1 MSRRLDLSK
10 FAGSDSEGEED
21 VPKASPN
28 LFYASR
34 SDHDLSQHQLEL
46 TALKSKTF
54 SQGITKKTKRDL
66 EKEAEERKRI
76 EEEKAAALVMAEIE
90 REFEGSAEGSSSSH
104 MGMRGFRGRPIGP
117 GGGFVRAGGAP
128 MGAPTSFAPP
138 RGPAAMGYGR
148 PKPTPVRAPSPPPLS
163 GPKPR
168 GKRAMDSFLEE
179 IKHNQN
185 AREQKFSQIAKKE
198 GSSVTALAA
207 WETGGSGF
215 DHESTNLFIS
225 NLPQEISEEILGMH
239 FAKQGPVAT
248 VKIMWPRGDEV
259 FSQASAR
266 RGLTG
271 FVSYMERKD
280 AERAVKEL
288 DGSEWM
294 GNSIRVGWSK
304 PVAKPL
310 KALFDITSDSH
321 KRRRSRSRS
330 RDRSPPRKKSHRSRS
345 YSYSSS
351 SSYSRSPSPR
361 RTSKEK
367 WLDSIPE
374 EHQRFIKTVAN
385 RVKEHGKGFEGVLM
399 EKEKENPKFAFLY
412 DDKASP
418 FFFFRA
424 LELPDYHLYQSTLSS
439 AYRIPSPPPEAFNDD
454 GYASMYSSDSAED
467 SEKERT
473 SKGKLGRL
481 ARKRFE
487 AMLRAMTGKR
497 AEIAR
502 AMEFA
507 LKRAEAAD
515 EIADIICQS
524 VQVDS
529 TPVPRKIARL
539 HLISDILHNSA
550 SSLPNVWRYRHAFEH
565 RLPPVLAHLNTVE
578 KSLMA
583 YSGKISADVFRGQV
597 GNVIV
602 FNTDTA
608 ELFRA
613 VLIGDKPLS
622 ALVKTPQG
630 AWVDKAKLEAEEA
643 QKKMEEEQ
651 NVQEEEDKFER
662 SGFKSSFKRINPQAA
677 PAPAPVPASASASA
691 SAPVPGSV
699 PSAVRSAFADEED
712 LDGEAMEDLDGEA
725 MEDLDGEAM

>member
-21 VPKASPN
+21 VPK
-28 LFYASR
+28 
-34 SDHDLSQHQLEL
+34 HQLEL

-90 REFEGSAEGSSSSH
+90 REFEGSAEGSSSGH
-104 MGMRGFRGRPIGP
+104 AGMRGFRGRPIGP

-128 MGAPTSFAPP
+128 IGAPTSFAPP

-148 PKPTPVRAPSPPPLS
+148 PKPMPVRAPSPPPPPS

-225 NLPQEISEEILGMH
+225 NLPQEITEEILGLH

-248 VKIMWPRGDEV
+248 VKIMWPRGDEA
-259 FSQASAR
+259 FSQASTR

-310 KALFDITSDSH
+310 KALFDITSDNH

-374 EHQRFIKTVAN
+374 EHRRFIKTVAN

-399 EKEKENPKFAFLY
+399 EKERENPKFAFLY
-412 DDKASP
+412 DDK
-418 FFFFRA
+418 
-424 LELPDYHLYQSTLSS
+424 LPDYHLYQSTLSS
-439 AYRIPSPPPEAFNDD
+439 HHRIPSPPPETFNDD
-454 GYASMYSSDSAED
+454 GYASLYSSDSAED

-481 ARKRFE
+481 ARRRFE
-487 AMLRAMTGKR
+487 AMLRVMTGKR

-502 AMEFA
+502 GMEFA

-550 SSLPNVWRYRHAFEH
+550 SPLPNVWRYRHAFEH

-597 GNVIV
+597 GNVLDIWERWIV

-613 VLIGDKPLS
+613 VLVGDKPLS

-630 AWVDKAKLEAEEA
+630 VWVDKAKLEAAEEA
-643 QKKMEEEQ
+643 QRKMEETQKVE
-651 NVQEEEDKFER
+651 EEEDKFER

-677 PAPAPVPASASASA
+677 PVAVAVAASA
-691 SAPVPGSV
+691 SAPVAAGESV
-699 PSAVRSAFADEED
+699 PLAVRSAFEDED
-712 LDGEAMEDLDGEA
+712 LDGEAMEDLDGEQMEDLDGEQMEDLDGEQ

>member
-21 VPKASPN
+21 
-28 LFYASR
+28 
-34 SDHDLSQHQLEL
+34 HQLEL

-90 REFEGSAEGSSSSH
+90 REFEGSAEGSSSGH

-148 PKPTPVRAPSPPPLS
+148 PKPMPVRAPSPPPPS

-225 NLPQEISEEILGMH
+225 NLPQDISEEILGMH

-361 RTSKEK
+361 RTAKKK

-385 RVKEHGKGFEGVLM
+385 R
-399 EKEKENPKFAFLY
+399 
-412 DDKASP
+412 
-418 FFFFRA
+418 
-424 LELPDYHLYQSTLSS
+424 LPDYHLYQSTLSS

-487 AMLRAMTGKR
+487 AMLRVMTGKR
-497 AEIAR
+497 VEIAR
-502 AMEFA
+502 AMEFT

-550 SSLPNVWRYRHAFEH
+550 SPLPNVWRYRHAFEH

-608 ELFRA
+608 ELFRS

-651 NVQEEEDKFER
+651 IVQEEEDKFER

-677 PAPAPVPASASASA
+677 PASAPAPVPASASASA

-725 MEDLDGEAM
+725 MEDLDGEAMENLDGEAM